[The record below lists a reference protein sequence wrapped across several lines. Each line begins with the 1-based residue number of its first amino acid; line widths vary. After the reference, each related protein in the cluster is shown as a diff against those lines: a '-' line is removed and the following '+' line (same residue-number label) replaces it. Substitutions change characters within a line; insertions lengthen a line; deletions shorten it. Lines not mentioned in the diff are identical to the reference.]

1 MKTTI
6 HVIFLFIAMILV
18 TSCRQKPE
26 KESQGDVL
34 YAQANETANEGE
46 VEKACQLLQEAFA
59 VFQRERNEEGMAETW
74 LALAQMK
81 TNELQVDTAL
91 IYVDKA
97 LDLQVGDSLRAAL
110 LSEKGT
116 INIIKGDLRQG
127 VHFIRRAILEYG
139 EAFAGEDKAVG
150 CGNAAIAYRR
160 LGIPDSARY
169 FLEEGIK
176 AARQVDDDEDLAF
189 LYNNLTTYLSELKR
203 FDEALEACHNA
214 REAAMRA
221 GDELEELSAVVNEG
235 IIMNRKGDRQ
245 KSIQILEDALP
256 RVSREGY
263 DLLHIK
269 TLTYLLQTYKDE
281 GDDAKINK
289 YIAQSMQV
297 LKQMPAAGIQ
307 AAGMLEVM
315 ADIKINKG
323 DYHSALQLLNQ
334 VDTAAIKNGTY
345 PPDAYLKQKASIM
358 AGMGDYRQA
367 YQLYLQSAAATDS
380 LRGEDAQRQL
390 SELSTK
396 LKAQERETEIARLNK
411 AVAQRQF
418 YITLFASALIILAL
432 FAATYVYWQ
441 RRRKEKVLA
450 QRYVEGLERERSR
463 FARELHDGACNELLG
478 ISMAINTQQV
488 PQQEVAGRISQLR
501 DTLRHISHELMPP
514 QFDKATLDENL
525 GHYLQHSKS
534 PELNIVFTASGDF
547 SSVPRHIAYE
557 LYRITQEAV
566 GNIISHAAASE
577 AKVTLQCDPHEISLR
592 ISDNGCFPKKPA
604 KDEDTTSS
612 RLQDGIGMQSIC
624 DRAKS
629 IGADLHI
636 STTEQGTILSILA
649 PM

>member
-6 HVIFLFIAMILV
+6 HVTFLFIVMILV
-18 TSCRQKPE
+18 TSCCQKQE

-34 YAQANETANEGE
+34 YAQAEEAANEGE
-46 VEKACQLLQEAFA
+46 VEKACQLLQEAHA

-81 TNELQVDTAL
+81 TNDLEFDTAL

-97 LDLQVGDSLRAAL
+97 LDLQVGDSLHAAL
-110 LSEKGT
+110 LCEKGAV
-116 INIIKGDLRQG
+116 NIIRGDLRQG
-127 VHFIRRAILEYG
+127 VHFVRRAMLEYG

-150 CGNAAIAYRR
+150 CGNAAIACRR
-160 LGIPDSARY
+160 LGMPDSARY

-189 LYNNLTTYLSELKR
+189 LYNNLTTYFCELKR
-203 FDEALEACHNA
+203 YDEALEACHKA
-214 REAAMRA
+214 REAATRA
-221 GDELEELSAVVNEG
+221 GDECEELSAVVNEG
-235 IIMNRKGDRQ
+235 VIINRKGDRQ
-245 KSIQILEDALP
+245 KSIKILEEALP
-256 RVSREGY
+256 RVNREGY
-263 DLLHIK
+263 ALLHIK

-289 YIAQSMQV
+289 YLAQSEQIIKQV
-297 LKQMPAAGIQ
+297 PAAGIQ
-307 AAGMLEVM
+307 AAGLLEVM

-323 DYHSALQLLNQ
+323 NYHSALQLLNQ
-334 VDTAAIKNGTY
+334 VDTATIKNGTY

-367 YQLYLQSAAATDS
+367 YQLYLLSAAATDS

-411 AVAQRQF
+411 AVAQRQL
-418 YITLFASALIILAL
+418 YITLFAAAFIILAL
-432 FAATYVYWQ
+432 LAAAYVYWL
-441 RRRKEKVLA
+441 RRRKEQVLA
-450 QRYVEGLERERSR
+450 QRYVEGLERERAR

-478 ISMAINTQQV
+478 ISMVINTQQV

-525 GHYLQHSKS
+525 GHYLQHSKT
-534 PELNIVFTASGDF
+534 PEFDIEFTASGDF

-577 AKVTLQCDPHEISLR
+577 AKVTLRCDPHEISLR
-592 ISDNGCFPKKPA
+592 ISDNGCFPKKTA
-604 KDEDTTSS
+604 KEENATSS
-612 RLQDGIGMQSIC
+612 RFQDGIGMQSIS

-629 IGADLHI
+629 IGADLRI
-636 STTEQGTILSILA
+636 STSDQGTTLTILA